1 MGLLTMNDAARS
13 AGRPDGG
20 DAVARP
26 STRSAGQR
34 ASLAMFVGLTF
45 AITWL
50 LWIPGVVV
58 FGDRLSA
65 ASPFQVPGFVVLQTL
80 GAAGPS
86 IAAWIVLRRSE
97 GRQAIRRIG
106 DRYRRWRVGLRW
118 YVVAALLVPAMQLGV
133 LAGDALIGDDAV
145 VSAAS
150 PLGQMLGD
158 LGVAG
163 LLAVFP
169 LILLSNVFSSPLLEE
184 FGWRGFALPR
194 LQRRYSALTSSVLL
208 GVVWGVWHLPLMRL
222 RRRARP
228 AGARDRGGHDPD
240 DVGVQSHRRQHDR
253 DAAVPCVAQRV
264 GRTAVRRRHP
274 VGGGTADGR
283 GRRAGRPALWSRQS
297 LRPPTLPHDV
307 TLNIRT
313 ERTMTRSTETFA
325 PRRHLAVSLRRI
337 LVHAVPA
344 VTDRR
349 GAEADGGTDHGTG
362 ARYNS
367 AIVRPASSIAMS

>member
-1 MGLLTMNDAARS
+1 MGLLAMNDAARS

-20 DAVARP
+20 DAAARP

-34 ASLAMFVGLTF
+34 APLAMFVGLTF

-50 LWIPGVVV
+50 LWIPGVVL
-58 FGDRLSA
+58 FGDQLSA

-169 LILLSNVFSSPLLEE
+169 LIVASNVFSSPLLEE

-208 GVVWGVWHLPLMRL
+208 GVVWGVWHLPLTIAYGDPLGPLLLEIVAVTILMTWVFNHT
-222 RRRARP
+222 
-228 AGARDRGGHDPD
+228 AGSMILMLLFHASLNAS
-240 DVGVQSHRRQHDR
+240 VGPLSGDATPWAAALLT
-253 DAAVPCVAQRV
+253 AAVAALVVLRCGADNLSAHQR
-264 GRTAVRRRHP
+264 
-274 VGGGTADGR
+274 
-283 GRRAGRPALWSRQS
+283 
-297 LRPPTLPHDV
+297 
-307 TLNIRT
+307 
-313 ERTMTRSTETFA
+313 F
-325 PRRHLAVSLRRI
+325 
-337 LVHAVPA
+337 HA
-344 VTDRR
+344 T
-349 GAEADGGTDHGTG
+349 
-362 ARYNS
+362 
-367 AIVRPASSIAMS
+367 

>member
-1 MGLLTMNDAARS
+1 MGLLAMNDAARS
-13 AGRPDGG
+13 AGRPDGD
-20 DAVARP
+20 DAAARP

-34 ASLAMFVGLTF
+34 ASFAMFVGLTF

-58 FGDRLSA
+58 FGDQLSA

-118 YVVAALLVPAMQLGV
+118 YVVAVLLVPVLQVAV
-133 LAGDALIGDDAV
+133 LAGDAMIGADAV
-145 VSAAS
+145 VPAAS

-163 LLAVFP
+163 LVAVFP
-169 LILLSNVFSSPLLEE
+169 VIVASNVFSSPLLEE

-208 GVVWGVWHLPLMRL
+208 GVVWGVWHTPLTVAYGDPLGPLVLEIVAVTILMTWVFNHT
-222 RRRARP
+222 
-228 AGARDRGGHDPD
+228 AGSMILMLLFHASLNAS
-240 DVGVQSHRRQHDR
+240 VGPLSGDATPWAAALLT
-253 DAAVPCVAQRV
+253 AAVAALVVVRCGADNLSARQR
-264 GRTAVRRRHP
+264 
-274 VGGGTADGR
+274 
-283 GRRAGRPALWSRQS
+283 
-297 LRPPTLPHDV
+297 
-307 TLNIRT
+307 
-313 ERTMTRSTETFA
+313 F
-325 PRRHLAVSLRRI
+325 
-337 LVHAVPA
+337 HA
-344 VTDRR
+344 T
-349 GAEADGGTDHGTG
+349 
-362 ARYNS
+362 
-367 AIVRPASSIAMS
+367 